1 MMGKKEFEISLKH
14 KLKNL
19 SKNSP
24 VFFKTFFNFNSGKI
38 AVKLNHGSST
48 YSFKIDYSVEPSE
61 IVRSIYLTLFDK
73 EYPRLESLDG
83 TVYVINKVNLA
94 HNLILIKKLNDPD
107 SDELYACKL
116 KIPVVVFLRDY
127 CSKEMGMTPIDRWN
141 VYVSNISS
149 IYRGENIYG
158 I

>member
-1 MMGKKEFEISLKH
+1 MIEKKEFEVSLKH

-24 VFFKTFFNFNSGKI
+24 VFFKAFFYFKNNKIVVKPQYSSATYTFDINRS
-38 AVKLNHGSST
+38 L
-48 YSFKIDYSVEPSE
+48 EPSE
-61 IVRSIYLTLFDK
+61 IVREIYLTLYDK

-83 TVYVINKVNLA
+83 TVYVINKVNLS
-94 HNLILIKKLNDPD
+94 HNLILLKKLNDPD
-107 SDELYACKL
+107 CEELYACRL

-127 CSKEMGMTPIDRWN
+127 CSQELDMTPIDRWN
-141 VYVSNISS
+141 IYVSNISS

>member
-1 MMGKKEFEISLKH
+1 MMDKKEFEVSLKH

-24 VFFKTFFNFNSGKI
+24 VLFKTFFYFKNDRIVIKPQY
-38 AVKLNHGSST
+38 SSAT
-48 YSFKIDYSVEPSE
+48 YTFIVNRELEPSE
-61 IVRSIYLTLFDK
+61 IVREIYLTLYDK

-83 TVYVINKVNLA
+83 TVYVINKVNLS
-94 HNLILIKKLNDPD
+94 HNLILLKKLNDPD
-107 SDELYACKL
+107 CEELYACRL

-127 CSKEMGMTPIDRWN
+127 CSKELGMTPIDRWN
-141 VYVSNISS
+141 IYVSNISS